1 LFLALVAWM
10 AAAGSVASAIARP
23 APKYLSSSPD
33 QAEGARLLAT
43 FRHVG
48 IRGGYW
54 LGFELR
60 VMPRRGPE
68 RDLSGHMFG
77 LQGRDGPLTR
87 LTTNDPALPLAERSV
102 VHLLQAGSTPSA
114 WRAVG
119 KANDRAPQAL
129 TAKEMLTPIHGTDLT
144 PFDLLMPFLH
154 WTDFVYEGVANVR
167 GRPAHACLLYPPGAP
182 GPGDPTPAAVR
193 VFLDTQFQALTQ
205 AEWLHPDGKVQKS
218 FTVLDL
224 KKSGEQW
231 LVKTI
236 DLRNHDTRVK
246 TRLTIKAAALDLE
259 LPPSLFTPAGLA
271 RDESPVPAAQVQR
284 F

>member
-1 LFLALVAWM
+1 MFFALVALLVT
-10 AAAGSVASAIARP
+10 ACGGVHASDRP
-23 APKYLSSSPD
+23 APKYLSHSPD

-43 FRHVG
+43 FRQVG

-87 LTTNDPALPLAERSV
+87 LTTTDPALPLGERSV
-102 VHLLQAGSTPSA
+102 VHLLQAGSPPAA
-114 WRAVG
+114 WRRPATSD
-119 KANDRAPQAL
+119 KPPAPLSAAEL
-129 TAKEMLTPIHGTDLT
+129 LTPIHGTDLT

-154 WTDFVYEGVANVR
+154 WNDFIYEGVANVR
-167 GRPAHACLLYPPGAP
+167 GRPAHACLLYPPSAP

-205 AEWLHPDGKVQKS
+205 AEWLQPDGTVLKS

-224 KKSGEQW
+224 KKTGDQW
-231 LVKTI
+231 IVRSI

-246 TRLTIKAAALDLE
+246 TRLTIKAAALDLQ
-259 LPPSLFTPAGLA
+259 LPVSLFTPAGLA
-271 RDESPVPAAQVQR
+271 RDEPPVPAAQVQR